1 MRWVP
6 RSPPCETPISRLSDV
21 VPPYTASTPAAV
33 SSPVRRSSVRL
44 PRPMLPIVTWKT
56 SGPPSGP
63 GTMGWELLLLF
74 VTNTRGGLFEAAAH
88 RARDM
93 VI

>member
-1 MRWVP
+1 M
-6 RSPPCETPISRLSDV
+6 PISRLSDV
-21 VPPYTASTPAAV
+21 VPPYTASTPAAA
-33 SSPVRRSSVRL
+33 SSPVGRSSVRF
-44 PRPMLPIVTWKT
+44 PRPMLPTVTWKT

-63 GTMGWELLLLF
+63 GTTGWELLLLF

-88 RARDM
+88 SARDM